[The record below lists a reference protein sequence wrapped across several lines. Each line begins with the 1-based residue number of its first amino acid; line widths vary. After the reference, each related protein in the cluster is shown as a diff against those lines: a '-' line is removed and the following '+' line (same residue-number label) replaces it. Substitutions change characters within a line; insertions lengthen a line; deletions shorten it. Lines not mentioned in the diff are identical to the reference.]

1 MAKPF
6 ARAAAMFSLI
16 AAAMG
21 DQLKLAAIGPYKSRG
36 HGRGSWA
43 ANNHKARSKY
53 MPHQNQQ
60 EEHRRLIEGWSTCGY
75 PKTDIY
81 PKGGKV

>member
-43 ANNHKARSKY
+43 ANNHRSHNAVR
-53 MPHQNQQ
+53 PHS
-60 EEHRRLIEGWSTCGY
+60 EEQAALRRRL
-75 PKTDIY
+75 
-81 PKGGKV
+81 GGFRGDKKAQLENYYGAAR